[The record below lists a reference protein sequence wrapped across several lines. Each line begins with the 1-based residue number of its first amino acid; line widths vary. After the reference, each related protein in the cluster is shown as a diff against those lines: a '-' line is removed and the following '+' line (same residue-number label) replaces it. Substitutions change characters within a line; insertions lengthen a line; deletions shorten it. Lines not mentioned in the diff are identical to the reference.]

1 MAGPVAEISLER
13 GEISLTGM
21 EISPLNTHKRAS
33 PVARMKVQR
42 YCCKLFLTTVKITV
56 FHINTKEIHPA
67 YRAVSPLSP
76 RLQRSRLKEARSRL
90 PGWKFLHIN
99 TRKRASPVAGMKV
112 QRYRR
117 HPAYQ
122 TVSLNGPARL
132 PYKQT
137 LSHNE
142 PTKTVKNCLG
152 LEFDSVNRQSPK

>member
-1 MAGPVAEISLER
+1 LKEARSRLPGWKFLHI
-13 GEISLTGM
+13 
-21 EISPLNTHKRAS
+21 NTHKRAS

-67 YRAVSPLSP
+67 YRGVSPLSP
-76 RLQRSRLKEARSRL
+76 RLQRSRLKKARSRL

-112 QRYRR
+112 QRYRC

-132 PYKQT
+132 LYKQA

-152 LEFDSVNRQSPK
+152 LEFHSVNRQTPK